1 MACILKTNTN
11 LKADRSV
18 EIACTCRQIIGLP
31 TSSCWLVFPKDF
43 AASSSSV
50 SSSCEASRLMT
61 AHREKKF
68 LEGKSRKYTQDLF
81 FFVAVAGIEPPW
93 FLISSKSLVHKKF
106 GFMFLHNLSDNSIV
120 GSKND
125 YIWNIPK
132 DRKKCI
138 IDCQ

>member
-1 MACILKTNTN
+1 MYIEIYIINVRVPRNPLLLLTVKKYKIQINGVHSILFPPSSSSTIKKVLKPFKIVACILKTNTN

-61 AHREKKF
+61 AHREEK
-68 LEGKSRKYTQDLF
+68 T
-81 FFVAVAGIEPPW
+81 
-93 FLISSKSLVHKKF
+93 
-106 GFMFLHNLSDNSIV
+106 
-120 GSKND
+120 
-125 YIWNIPK
+125 
-132 DRKKCI
+132 
-138 IDCQ
+138 

>member
-1 MACILKTNTN
+1 MNNSPINSTINSTTVVELADASSLNGVHSILFPPSSSSTIKKVLKPFKIVACILKTNTN

-61 AHREKKF
+61 AHREEK
-68 LEGKSRKYTQDLF
+68 T
-81 FFVAVAGIEPPW
+81 
-93 FLISSKSLVHKKF
+93 
-106 GFMFLHNLSDNSIV
+106 
-120 GSKND
+120 
-125 YIWNIPK
+125 
-132 DRKKCI
+132 
-138 IDCQ
+138 